1 MTLAVENANRERRKP
16 PCPDLGLR
24 PVASLEFSRT
34 RIAMAHKQLKLWTI
48 GHSTRSIDEFI
59 DALESF
65 AIQTLSDVRSFPG
78 SRRYP
83 QFNKENLRASLAEAG
98 IGYAHL
104 PELGGRRRAKPDSL
118 NMAWQSKT
126 FRGYADYMETVGF
139 QKGIARLLEVARGER
154 TAIMCAEAVW
164 WRCHRSLI
172 SDYLKA
178 NEVEVTHIMA
188 AGRSEPHRFTAAASI
203 VDGKLS
209 YRGVLA

>member
-1 MTLAVENANRERRKP
+1 MVHN
-16 PCPDLGLR
+16 
-24 PVASLEFSRT
+24 
-34 RIAMAHKQLKLWTI
+34 QLKLWTI

-59 DALESF
+59 DALKSF
-65 AIQTLSDVRSFPG
+65 EIQTLADVRSFPG

-83 QFNKENLRASLAEAG
+83 QFNKENLRASLAAAG
-98 IGYAHL
+98 IEYIHF
-104 PELGGRRRAKPDSL
+104 PDLGGRRRAKPDSL

-188 AGRSEPHRFTAAASI
+188 AVRSESHRFTAAASI
-203 VDGKLS
+203 VDGRLS
-209 YRGVLA
+209 YRGVLE

>member
-1 MTLAVENANRERRKP
+1 MKMRTAKDGASASHLI
-16 PCPDLGLR
+16 GLIPFAPLR
-24 PVASLEFSRT
+24 FSRIRT
-34 RIAMAHKQLKLWTI
+34 AMAHNLLKLWTI

-59 DALESF
+59 EALKSF
-65 AIQTLSDVRSFPG
+65 EIRTLADVRSFPG
-78 SRRYP
+78 SRRCP
-83 QFNKENLRASLAEAG
+83 QFNKENLRDSLAEAG
-98 IGYAHL
+98 IDYIHL
-104 PELGGRRRAKPDSL
+104 PDLGGRRRAKPDSL

-126 FRGYADYMETVGF
+126 FRGYADYMETEAF
-139 QKGIARLLEVARGER
+139 QKGIARLLEAARERR

-188 AGRSEPHRFTAAASI
+188 AGKSAPHPFTSAASI